1 MFFNKHFKC
10 LRGLRFNL
18 TFSAITE
25 ERFSILDVHS
35 DLLSNDSLANRK
47 LHTVKNLAI
56 YY

>member
-25 ERFSILDVHS
+25 ERFSILDLHF

-47 LHTVKNLAI
+47 LYTVKNLAI
-56 YY
+56 YH